1 MTATGRR
8 ASSQCGTIIP
18 AGRLDF
24 FCLDPE
30 LRLPLGDTETLS
42 PTQLESRLISCGRDS
57 RLHTSLTSP
66 SFSCSH
72 LPQGLFVFIMSSPPE
87 RTKTHL
93 TTISSSHFLFS
104 LLLWPLVSNFI
115 LILFYFPSLC
125 LWFKSIMKKMLS
137 GYISQLITS
146 VGRRFWSTRVQ
157 ICVQVSEQMPLRR
170 SSTPSTAH
178 RFMCVRP
185 WGRKPEWYQGD
196 TAERMRVTAAQSGV
210 ICESSAKSLIKHIS
224 CTSVPPASSLCLCP
238 SSSQSVSS
246 GTESDPQYQVVMLN
260 LHLCLSLS
268 CLLTCL
274 WVTCYTQCLDLLDRD
289 EKHSSHIKHI
299 QSSDTRLFL
308 HVRKRRDL
316 KTCIWTEGCER
327 ASKSD
332 LTEMKC
338 GISNPQVPTECD
350 YSWDNWALWLFSFLW
365 SDRQKIWVLYSSLL
379 VAETETSWSWRL
391 LGTETE
397 SSTTQCS
404 LSVRVC
410 LYSTCFSISSIS
422 APSVGP
428 HLSLPQSFSTCS
440 PSVMELAALIS
451 SCCILLEADVFT
463 VVWGPDQSLCLSLSL
478 STVTCVSVRAA
489 EDFSLVSV
497 LLLVALGDFRKSQ
510 MKGFIFMTGI
520 CVLQLELSSS
530 AVLLQYWDIIVK
542 TLLGYT
548 VSTVWVIVY
557 KTKGCNYK
565 SWNDCF
571 G

>member
-1 MTATGRR
+1 MDESDGSTVGGDLWE
-8 ASSQCGTIIP
+8 QCKE
-18 AGRLDF
+18 LD
-24 FCLDPE
+24 
-30 LRLPLGDTETLS
+30 
-42 PTQLESRLISCGRDS
+42 
-57 RLHTSLTSP
+57 
-66 SFSCSH
+66 
-72 LPQGLFVFIMSSPPE
+72 
-87 RTKTHL
+87 KTHQL
-93 TTISSSHFLFS
+93 HICPTSFFS
-104 LLLWPLVSNFI
+104 LSLSLVQPVCLLWDWV
-115 LILFYFPSLC
+115 
-125 LWFKSIMKKMLS
+125 
-137 GYISQLITS
+137 
-146 VGRRFWSTRVQ
+146 RSTVPG
-157 ICVQVSEQMPLRR
+157 CHV
-170 SSTPSTAH
+170 
-178 RFMCVRP
+178 
-185 WGRKPEWYQGD
+185 KP
-196 TAERMRVTAAQSGV
+196 
-210 ICESSAKSLIKHIS
+210 
-224 CTSVPPASSLCLCP
+224 P
-238 SSSQSVSS
+238 
-246 GTESDPQYQVVMLN
+246 
-260 LHLCLSLS
+260 SLS

-274 WVTCYTQCLDLLDRD
+274 RVTCYTQCLDLLDRD
-289 EKHSSHIKHI
+289 EKIHSSHIKHI
-299 QSSDTRLFL
+299 QSSDTCLFL

-510 MKGFIFMTGI
+510 MEEFYFHDWILCFTAWTEQQ
-520 CVLQLELSSS
+520 CCAAPVLRHYCENTAGLHCFYS
-530 AVLLQYWDIIVK
+530 
-542 TLLGYT
+542 LGYC
-548 VSTVWVIVY
+548 VQN
-557 KTKGCNYK
+557 KRL
-565 SWNDCF
+565 
-571 G
+571 